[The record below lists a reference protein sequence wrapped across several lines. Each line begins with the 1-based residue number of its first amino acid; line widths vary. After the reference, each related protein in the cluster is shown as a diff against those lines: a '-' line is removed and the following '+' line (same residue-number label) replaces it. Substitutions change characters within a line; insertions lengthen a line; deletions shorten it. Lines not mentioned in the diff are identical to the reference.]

1 MALFINDKHTHGGGG
16 GGGGRFHWN
25 QQALLRGKV
34 LVFIK

>member
-1 MALFINDKHTHGGGG
+1 MALFINDKHTRGGG
-16 GGGGRFHWN
+16 FHWN

>member
-1 MALFINDKHTHGGGG
+1 MALFINDKHTRGG
-16 GGGGRFHWN
+16 FHWN